1 MKVKA
6 KKAFESI
13 TDLTVNRKRVYGE
26 VFEVTEERAKVL
38 LDRDLVEVIEE
49 EEKKPKKKTT
59 KKK

>member
-38 LDRDLVEVIEE
+38 LGRDLVEVVE